1 MFPKKGNV
9 FPAPSGR
16 EGAEANYP
24 VLVAMALRQNLGHSH
39 QAVKTVV
46 RWTGASDRTVKNW
59 FAATSGRS
67 GEYLVA
73 LSRNSDEVF
82 QALLMMAGRDGAIA
96 SARLLDIRCKLAAT
110 LEFIDSLTNR
120 GA

>member
-9 FPAPSGR
+9 FPAPSGP
-16 EGAEANYP
+16 EGSEAKYA
-24 VLVAMALRQNLGHSH
+24 VVVAMALRQNLGHSH

-46 RWTGASDRTVKNW
+46 RWTGASDRTVKNG
-59 FAATSGRS
+59 FAATSGPS

-73 LSRNSDEVF
+73 LTRNSDEVF

-96 SARLLDIRCKLAAT
+96 SASLLDIRCKLAAA
-110 LEFIDSLTNR
+110 LEFIDSLIDSR
-120 GA
+120 A